1 MSGVSPQVLNE
12 LFVQKVASAEFRDK
26 IAEEGGSYIRDRLRE
41 VSFARKILPP
51 QTITRAECQRSVNH
65 DTLVKIIDIEPQSRA
80 MSLTFRGEPTARYI
94 TGRRAEV
101 GFFTISSEKIQ
112 KTEQELMAYEM
123 PVTRILEDN
132 SVKDLQEIEDREFLL
147 HCEAAVQGLQVEAN
161 GGVATALNASS
172 LQANPQTVVEY
183 SIMKSEL
190 ARSATSNDATVRPLQ
205 RGDIVDLMSMLTDRR
220 LRCDRI
226 LMGESTWMQILKWTT
241 QDNGDKIQSETTVD
255 GYKYNTLL
263 GANIIRSIKSDILR
277 RGNVYAFTRPEFL
290 GRFYILNNPKFYIDK
305 KANLI
310 SFQCWEDVGMV
321 LANVASIVKLECYSA
336 DANPVTNADGLLSN
350 FVPVAEDALGALNNR
365 IDSGLRFP
373 QIQTF

>member
-1 MSGVSPQVLNE
+1 MSGASVQVLNE
-12 LFVQKVASAEFRDK
+12 LFVQKVASAEMRDK
-26 IAEEGGSYIRDRLRE
+26 LSEDGGSYIRDRLRE

-51 QTITRAECQRSVNH
+51 QTITRADCQVSVNH
-65 DTLVKIIDIEPQSRA
+65 DTLVKIVELEPDSRA
-80 MSLTFRGEPTARYI
+80 MSLTFRGEPTAKYI

-112 KTEQELMAYEM
+112 KTEQELLAYTM

-147 HCEAAVQGLQVEAN
+147 NAEAAVQGLQLEAN

-172 LQANPQTVVEY
+172 VQAASVVEY
-183 SIMKSEL
+183 SIIKGEL
-190 ARSATSNDATVRPLQ
+190 ARTATTDDATVRPIQ
-205 RGDIVDLMSMLTDRR
+205 RGDIVDLISLLTDRR
-220 LRCDRI
+220 MRVRCL
-226 LMGESTWMQILKWTT
+226 LMGESTWMGVLKWTT
-241 QDNGDKIQSETTVD
+241 QDNGDRIQSETVVD

-263 GANIIRSIKSDILR
+263 GCNIVRSIKSDILR
-277 RGNVYAFTRPEFL
+277 RGNVYAFAAPEFL

-310 SFQCWEDVGMV
+310 SFQCWEDVGMII
-321 LANVASIVKLECYSA
+321 ANVAAVVKLEAYSA
-336 DANPVTNADGLLSN
+336 DANPVTNDDGLLAN

-365 IDSGLRFP
+365 VDAGLKFP
-373 QIQTF
+373 QIATF